1 MNWWQFLIPT
11 VGAAYIVRIEATLL
25 GPYWS
30 WIDLVPHL
38 QIGREGERTR
48 RKALLRR
55 VAIPGLV
62 GLLLAIVWPGVYG
75 VFEGAIIGG
84 SAAGL
89 ILWPMVIHGRPQG
102 LRGWTSWLLYG
113 SFVGAFVASG
123 ALGVG
128 LAGVIEDQGGPIEYI
143 KTEGA
148 NLVLVFV
155 VGLFFTRAFERASY
169 RTSKLR
175 EEEDR

>member
-11 VGAAYIVRIEATLL
+11 VAAASIVRIEAILL

-30 WIDLVPHL
+30 WIELVPHL
-38 QIGREGERTR
+38 PSGREDERTR

-55 VAIPGLV
+55 VALPGVV

-89 ILWPMVIHGRPQG
+89 VLWPMAIYGRPHG

-128 LAGVIEDQGGPIEYI
+128 LAGVIEDEGGPFEYF

-148 NLVLVFV
+148 GLLLVFV
-155 VGLFFTRAFERASY
+155 LGLFFTGGLERASSVIS
-169 RTSKLR
+169 RHAEQEVR
-175 EEEDR
+175 